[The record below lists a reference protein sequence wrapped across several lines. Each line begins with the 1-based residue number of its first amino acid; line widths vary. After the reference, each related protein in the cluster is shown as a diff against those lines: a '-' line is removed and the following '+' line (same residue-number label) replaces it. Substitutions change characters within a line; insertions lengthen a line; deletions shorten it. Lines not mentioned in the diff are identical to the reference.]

1 MPNYAPIYFPK
12 SAHIV
17 VKAAYF
23 YFITEFGV
31 FERRHLVVIL
41 GIIDNIETKVNLS
54 L

>member
-1 MPNYAPIYFPK
+1 MLPHTYQNLLTF
-12 SAHIV
+12 V

-41 GIIDNIETKVNLS
+41 GIIETKVDFPQ
-54 L
+54 

>member
-1 MPNYAPIYFPK
+1 MLPYTFQNLLIF
-12 SAHIV
+12 V

-41 GIIDNIETKVNLS
+41 GYIKTKIDLP